1 MNTQSQK
8 NKHMTLDDRLEIQ
21 NGLNLGMTFKSI
33 ANRIGKDQTTVS
45 KEVKLRAKRHT
56 NGNTT
61 LPDEVCPLLMKAP
74 YVCNGCKNKSTAKC
88 HYSQRRYIA
97 KQAQQDYESLLS
109 EAREGI
115 PLNKESFYDTE
126 KKISKAVLSGQHI
139 YHAIKA
145 NKLPVST
152 ATVYR
157 HIKRGYYSISPLD
170 LPRALKFRPRKT
182 KCIEYVPTG
191 IKEGRT
197 FEDFTE
203 YIAENNITQYVEM
216 DTVIG
221 KVGGKV
227 IMTLHFTAF
236 DFMIGLL
243 MENKT
248 AAECGNRIKELKESL
263 TRHNFT
269 FGDIFPVILT
279 DNGGEFSNVFAFENS
294 TKGTKETH
302 IFYCD
307 PNKPYQKPHVE
318 NNHTMFRSIVPSGES
333 FDEFTQETVN
343 LIFSHINATKRKQ
356 FNGKSPY
363 DLFTFSYSVELAN
376 VLGITFV
383 APQDVIQNKRLLR

>member
-1 MNTQSQK
+1 
-8 NKHMTLDDRLEIQ
+8 
-21 NGLNLGMTFKSI
+21 
-33 ANRIGKDQTTVS
+33 
-45 KEVKLRAKRHT
+45 
-56 NGNTT
+56 
-61 LPDEVCPLLMKAP
+61 
-74 YVCNGCKNKSTAKC
+74 
-88 HYSQRRYIA
+88 
-97 KQAQQDYESLLS
+97 
-109 EAREGI
+109 
-115 PLNKESFYDTE
+115 
-126 KKISKAVLSGQHI
+126 
-139 YHAIKA
+139 
-145 NKLPVST
+145 
-152 ATVYR
+152 
-157 HIKRGYYSISPLD
+157 
-170 LPRALKFRPRKT
+170 
-182 KCIEYVPTG
+182 
-191 IKEGRT
+191 
-197 FEDFTE
+197 
-203 YIAENNITQYVEM
+203 M